1 MLLCKASSRC
11 YSWLIWLV
19 KENVARQQIAFN
31 KPDAFLLR
39 ALFLKVNQLRCVAD
53 DIDEGFEP
61 EPQCKPNSSTPAS
74 SASFSF

>member
-1 MLLCKASSRC
+1 M
-11 YSWLIWLV
+11 W
-19 KENVARQQIAFN
+19 RQVDFD
-31 KPDAFLLR
+31 KPDNILLR